1 MAIASVIT
9 ADIINSTKLSKHDLR
24 KLIKT
29 LSRIF
34 GQHQHEFFRGDSFQL
49 LVRSP
54 TESLLILLQART
66 AVMKMFDESSIPVN
80 DIRASISI
88 GTITPPVKSLSTA
101 PGEAFTLSGR
111 AFDTLEKN
119 RRLTIV
125 CNENDRVAY
134 TGLRVIAYFT
144 DYLFQRLTVKQ
155 ATIVYELL
163 LNQTQKE
170 IARKLKKSQGTVN
183 KHAQAAGWPE
193 IEELLNDYNT
203 MAELIKP

>member
-111 AFDTLEKN
+111 AFDTLEK
-119 RRLTIV
+119 
-125 CNENDRVAY
+125 
-134 TGLRVIAYFT
+134 TG
-144 DYLFQRLTVKQ
+144 
-155 ATIVYELL
+155 
-163 LNQTQKE
+163 
-170 IARKLKKSQGTVN
+170 G
-183 KHAQAAGWPE
+183 
-193 IEELLNDYNT
+193 
-203 MAELIKP
+203 